1 MNITVRTY
9 QDSDVS
15 AMVRIWNEV
24 VEEGLAFPQEE
35 NLTEETARVRRRI
48 LCRPEPLRRGGE

>member
-35 NLTEETARVRRRI
+35 NLTEETGRAFSGS
-48 LCRPEPLRRGGE
+48 RPTAALR